1 MADYYQICELYYVYR
16 KPGTG
21 TFMHYMVG
29 GITEEHCKKD
39 MQDAKALGIDAFALN
54 FNQFADW
61 SRQTVDHLFNS
72 ADSYQFKLFFS
83 FDMASG
89 YFTDPSQY
97 AQYLSQ
103 YMSRNAYFK
112 IRGKPLVTTFG
123 GGDISDRAW
132 RNFKASLDAEIILI
146 LGLHSTAANSSL
158 FDQFPSLDGIFN
170 WDSWPNIS
178 SGKKPV
184 STTSDITYHRAAK
197 KSISCKLFMM
207 GLSPL
212 QFKHINPQN
221 NWYRRG
227 ESNLE
232 NRIPQVLDLQP
243 DLLQIQSWNDAGESH
258 YMGNSWLEPIEH
270 ASEIRAYTEGY
281 DHRGYWEVLPAFI
294 QAWKRGDR
302 TTADMV
308 PTGAGMAA
316 QGVFWHHT
324 LLVNGRCAANK
335 FGLERPKGV
344 ENAEDSVTV
353 GDWFLLRDAGTA
365 LCVFQQRTILPSTAS
380 TIISELSPCYS
391 PPEPQHSP
399 TPN

>member
-1 MADYYQICELYYVYR
+1 
-16 KPGTG
+16 
-21 TFMHYMVG
+21 
-29 GITEEHCKKD
+29 
-39 MQDAKALGIDAFALN
+39 
-54 FNQFADW
+54 
-61 SRQTVDHLFNS
+61 
-72 ADSYQFKLFFS
+72 
-83 FDMASG
+83 
-89 YFTDPSQY
+89 
-97 AQYLSQ
+97 
-103 YMSRNAYFK
+103 
-112 IRGKPLVTTFG
+112 
-123 GGDISDRAW
+123 
-132 RNFKASLDAEIILI
+132 
-146 LGLHSTAANSSL
+146 
-158 FDQFPSLDGIFN
+158 
-170 WDSWPNIS
+170 
-178 SGKKPV
+178 
-184 STTSDITYHRAAK
+184 
-197 KSISCKLFMM
+197 
-207 GLSPL
+207 
-212 QFKHINPQN
+212 
-221 NWYRRG
+221 
-227 ESNLE
+227 
-232 NRIPQVLDLQP
+232 
-243 DLLQIQSWNDAGESH
+243 
-258 YMGNSWLEPIEH
+258 MGNSWLEPIEH